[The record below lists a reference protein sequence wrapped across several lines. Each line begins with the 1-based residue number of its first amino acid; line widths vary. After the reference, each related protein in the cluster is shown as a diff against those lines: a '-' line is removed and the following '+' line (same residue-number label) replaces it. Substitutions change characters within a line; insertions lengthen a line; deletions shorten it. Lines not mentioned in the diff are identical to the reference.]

1 MRGSASALPPD
12 ALHHPAS
19 PVADVATG
27 SGNLALLPCR
37 KQTARVLLSSPP
49 MHRRAVLST
58 LALAAAFPA
67 WAAPAPRG
75 RALLMTEAP
84 RCPFCA
90 AFRREVL
97 PIYGSRP
104 EGRAAPLTAVP
115 IDGPWPDGLAL
126 AGAPHA
132 SPTFILLKDRMELGR
147 FEGYDS
153 PEGFWRALGDLLAR
167 G

>member
-1 MRGSASALPPD
+1 
-12 ALHHPAS
+12 
-19 PVADVATG
+19 
-27 SGNLALLPCR
+27 
-37 KQTARVLLSSPP
+37 
-49 MHRRAVLST
+49 MHRRAVLTS

-67 WAAPAPRG
+67 LAAPALRG

-97 PIYGSRP
+97 PGYRSRP

-126 AGAPHA
+126 AGAPYA
-132 SPTFILLKDRMELGR
+132 SPTFILLRNRMEVGR

-153 PEGFWRALGDLLAR
+153 PEGFWRALGELLAT